1 MIEMITINNTQ
12 SIPILMYH
20 SISSF
25 AYPQFRACIV
35 SPTLFADQM
44 AYLARCCY
52 NTITVS
58 QFAHAL
64 ACGGEGLPPQPI
76 VLTFDDAYA
85 DFYTHALPVLQKYGF
100 VATLYVP
107 TNFVGST
114 SLWLKPVGESKRAIL
129 SWSLLAE
136 ISNCGI
142 ECGAHTHTHPYLN
155 MLPPSVARDEIVR
168 SKELL
173 ENYLRRPITSF
184 AYPYG
189 YYNTRVRAIVRAAGF
204 TSACAIRLTT
214 SSLDDDPFALARVAI
229 TADTKISELA
239 TLLNT
244 GAGPLVASKF
254 VQARGRIGQYVRGTA
269 GLMRWNINEALAQR
283 EPSFS

>member
-1 MIEMITINNTQ
+1 MITNNKIQ
-12 SIPILMYH
+12 PIPILMYH

-25 AYPQFRACIV
+25 SYPQFKACIV
-35 SPTLFADQM
+35 WPTKFAEQM
-44 AYLARCCY
+44 AYLAQCGY

-64 ACGGEGLPPQPI
+64 AYSGESLPPRPI
-76 VLTFDDAYA
+76 ILTFDDAYT
-85 DFYTHALPVLQKYGF
+85 DFYTHALPILQKYGF

-107 TNFVGST
+107 TSFVGGT
-114 SLWLKPVGESKRAIL
+114 SLWLKHMGEGKRSIL

-155 MLPPSVARDEIVR
+155 MLPPSVAHDEIVR
-168 SKELL
+168 SRELL

-189 YYNTRVRAIVRAAGF
+189 YYNAQVRAIVRATGF

-214 SSLDDDPFALARVAI
+214 SSLDDDPFALSRIAI
-229 TADTKISELA
+229 TVDTVISDLA

-254 VQARGRIGQYVRGTA
+254 VQARGRLGQHVRGTV
-269 GLMRWNINEALAQR
+269 GLMSRNLTEAFSHR
-283 EPSFS
+283 EPSLS